1 MLAVATFGACWL
13 GAVWYWR
20 ETRRMP
26 NSDDL
31 VIYLVVLPLLVL
43 ALIGLAVW
51 VGRKV
56 LAASAASAAAASA
69 MAVSAAE
76 APAAAPAAAAQ
87 PLAILAGALRMPH
100 GDSAAQLADAMLSRR
115 VSLELDT
122 ELQND
127 SGYPILAGRIADV
140 DGAAQADEMADWLA
154 EHHPEAQF
162 EEEQWRALALGSSIT
177 AELALELAP
186 HPALPA
192 YLQAVAAGKAPPP
205 LPQLKLLA
213 LMPPEWAPAEQLA
226 GAQWLRQLVVRAGWP
241 DARLAPAVAVAAA
254 QLPLVQLGQMVH
266 LAQLSQMSQM
276 EEPARDAGQPLLC
289 LMVACHSRIGA
300 GSVDDWAGKAIL
312 FDSDHPHGRIPGE
325 GAAGL
330 LLADRGQASLFDLS
344 GAALLYPPA
353 SAMRGASAD
362 GKARGDTD
370 LLVELAGKALTT
382 AQVDPAAIAT
392 LTSDS
397 DQRPS
402 RMGEMLG
409 MATKITPEL
418 DPGEVLNVTAACGD
432 AGAVA
437 TMAALVLAQQQVKA
451 GAGPALCV
459 SNIDPFHRG
468 AVLLIAATLADAA

>member
-1 MLAVATFGACWL
+1 MRPWVKVSLLAVATFGACWL

-26 NSDDL
+26 SGDDL
-31 VIYLVVLPLLVL
+31 VIYLLVLPLLVL
-43 ALIGLAVW
+43 AVIGLAAW
-51 VGRKV
+51 IGRKL

-69 MAVSAAE
+69 TAASAAAAPAP
-76 APAAAPAAAAQ
+76 APAAAIQ
-87 PLAILAGALRMPH
+87 PLTILAGALRMPH
-100 GDSAAQLADAMLSRR
+100 GDGAAQLVDAMLSRR
-115 VSLELDT
+115 ASLELDP

-127 SGYPILAGRIADV
+127 DGYPILAGRIADV
-140 DGAAQADEMADWLA
+140 DMAGQADAMADWLA
-154 EHHPEAQF
+154 EHHPNAHF

-177 AELALELAP
+177 TELALELAP
-186 HPALPA
+186 HPALAA
-192 YLQAVAAGKAPPP
+192 YLDAVAAGKAPPP
-205 LPQLKLLA
+205 LPPLQVLA
-213 LMPPEWAPAEQLA
+213 LMPPEWAPAEQRA
-226 GAQWLRQLVVRAGWP
+226 GAEWLRHLVVRAGWP
-241 DARLAPAVAVAAA
+241 AARLAPAVQMAAA
-254 QLPLVQLGQMVH
+254 QPPLVQL
-266 LAQLSQMSQM
+266 AQLGRVDGT
-276 EEPARDAGQPLLC
+276 PRDAGQPLLC

-300 GSVDDWAGKAIL
+300 GSVDAWAGQSIL

-330 LLADRGQASLFDLS
+330 LLADQGQASLFDPA

-362 GKARGDTD
+362 SKSRGDTD
-370 LLVELAGKALTT
+370 LLAELADQALTT

-392 LTSDS
+392 VTSDS

-402 RMGEMLG
+402 RMTEVLG
-409 MATKITPEL
+409 LATKMTPEL
-418 DPGEVLNVTAACGD
+418 DPNEVLSVTAACGD

-437 TMAALVLAQQQVKA
+437 TVAALVLAQQQVKA

-459 SNIDPFHRG
+459 SNLDPFHRG